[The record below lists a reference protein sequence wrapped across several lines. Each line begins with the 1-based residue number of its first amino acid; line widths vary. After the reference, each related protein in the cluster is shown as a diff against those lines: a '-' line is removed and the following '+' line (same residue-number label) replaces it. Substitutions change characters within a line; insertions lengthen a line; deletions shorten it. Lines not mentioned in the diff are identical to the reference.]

1 MAMSGLPYFF
11 SSHIGFLPSST
22 AAPRRCAAARWSC
35 GPSVRGDS
43 AACPP
48 VGKMLFGRRV
58 ASQHL
63 GGGDRRLG
71 AGVGQL
77 AARRPSRLTV
87 TDAAVT
93 LVSLPD
99 DALLLVIAACS
110 NFKDDPPLFY
120 AVKGLGCVSKGMRQQ
135 LYQLRP
141 LVGVQSLAVVQRPA
155 HDPWRVML
163 LYYGELTEAVMEQA
177 QQGRVHSIGAGQH
190 RYTMTLAPAVA
201 RRVVPELLGAG
212 CSLVDLDLDHVVLNG
227 TWASTFGEAAVCSAA
242 LLSLSLYRCG
252 LQGPLPELRLP
263 ALQWFDLD
271 GSHLTGGLE
280 PLRSCTAL
288 RVLSLGSNHMTG
300 GLEPLRGCTVL
311 QELCLER
318 NQLTG
323 DLEPLQGCTAL
334 KFLFLSRNQLTG
346 GIRPLRN
353 CTALQKV
360 ELENNQ
366 LVPTVEDK
374 AYFKKRCRH
383 FSI

>member
-1 MAMSGLPYFF
+1 MRTRAQ
-11 SSHIGFLPSST
+11 
-22 AAPRRCAAARWSC
+22 AAA
-35 GPSVRGDS
+35 
-43 AACPP
+43 
-48 VGKMLFGRRV
+48 
-58 ASQHL
+58 
-63 GGGDRRLG
+63 
-71 AGVGQL
+71 
-77 AARRPSRLTV
+77 
-87 TDAAVT
+87 AAVT

-99 DALLLVIAACS
+99 DALLLVIAACG
-110 NFKDDPPLFY
+110 NNKDEPPLFY
-120 AVKGLGCVSKGMRQQ
+120 EVKGLACISKGMRQQ
-135 LYQLRP
+135 LHRLQP
-141 LVGVQSLAVVQRPA
+141 LVSVRSLAVMQRPA
-155 HDPWRVML
+155 HGPWRVML
-163 LYYGELTEAVMEQA
+163 LYEGKLTGAVLEQA
-177 QQGRVHSIGAGQH
+177 WQGRVRSVGAGQH
-190 RYTMTLAPAVA
+190 RYTMTPAPAVS
-201 RRVVPELLGAG
+201 RRVVPDLLGAG

-227 TWASTFGEAAVCSAA
+227 TWASTFGEAAVCNAA

-366 LVPTVEDK
+366 LVPTFEDK
-374 AYFKKRCRH
+374 AHFKKQCRH